1 MNLRP
6 SPHAPFSYV
15 PGIDPYS
22 GGVVAAPGAEIV
34 HVTLSEALPWR
45 VGFERIEQITVAD
58 GAERTALCAVE
69 LRCPQPHSFEG
80 FINFNQDYRTLLSDW
95 GLLVGDDNPIART
108 NVAPLHHPPK
118 ETCLHAFSY
127 VRPATVDRPAS
138 FVVAGAG
145 DLMDQSDLQQ
155 SSIVA
160 IGVDGPEAWRLRIE
174 QVCQEMENRMSAMG
188 VDWKDFSTVDIYCAK
203 DWFSQAGATLVERVG
218 LAVGAGLHW
227 YVAHPPIEGLS
238 FEMDVRR
245 VSTEKTL

>member
-1 MNLRP
+1 M
-6 SPHAPFSYV
+6 
-15 PGIDPYS
+15 
-22 GGVVAAPGAEIV
+22 
-34 HVTLSEALPWR
+34 
-45 VGFERIEQITVAD
+45 
-58 GAERTALCAVE
+58 
-69 LRCPQPHSFEG
+69 
-80 FINFNQDYRTLLSDW
+80 
-95 GLLVGDDNPIART
+95 
-108 NVAPLHHPPK
+108 
-118 ETCLHAFSY
+118 
-127 VRPATVDRPAS
+127 DRPAS

-174 QVCQEMENRMSAMG
+174 QVCQEMENRMSSMG
-188 VDWKDFSTVDIYCAK
+188 VDWKDCSTVDIYCAK

-238 FEMDVRR
+238 FEMDVRC

>member
-34 HVTLSEALPWR
+34 HVTLAAPVPWR
-45 VGFERIEQITVAD
+45 RGFERIEQITS
-58 GAERTALCAVE
+58 AEGLNQSALCAIE
-69 LRCPQPHSFEG
+69 LRCPRPHSFEG
-80 FINFNQDYRTLLSDW
+80 FIDFNDEYRSLLGDW

-108 NVAPLHHPPK
+108 NVAPAHHPPD
-118 ETCLHAFSY
+118 ETSLHAFSY
-127 VRPATVDRPAS
+127 VRSAPAERPAS

-145 DLMDQSDLQQ
+145 DLIDQSDLQP

-160 IGVDGPEAWRLRIE
+160 GGAEGSQAWRMRIE
-174 QVCQEMENRMSAMG
+174 QVCQEMEDRMSSMG
-188 VDWKDFSTVDIYCAK
+188 VEWKDCSTVDVYCAQ
-203 DWFSQAGATLVERVG
+203 DWFSHAGETFVARIG
-218 LAVGAGLHW
+218 SAIGGGLHW
-227 YVAHPPIEGLS
+227 YIAHPPIEGLS

-245 VSTEKTL
+245 VSTEKIL